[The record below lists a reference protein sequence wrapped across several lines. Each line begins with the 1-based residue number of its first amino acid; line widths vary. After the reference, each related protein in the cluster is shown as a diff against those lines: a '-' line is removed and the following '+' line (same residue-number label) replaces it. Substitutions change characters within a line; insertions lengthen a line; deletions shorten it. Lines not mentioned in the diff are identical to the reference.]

1 MTGVFTLLV
10 DWAINEAISGYQFE
24 LFWSHVIIVEA
35 CGRRDHLRE
44 GIRLFL
50 RGLLGGWRG
59 FRVVREFEMMVGM
72 MVGGGR

>member
-1 MTGVFTLLV
+1 M
-10 DWAINEAISGYQFE
+10 
-24 LFWSHVIIVEA
+24 VEA

-59 FRVVREFEMMVGM
+59 FKVVRKIEMMVGM
-72 MVGGGR
+72 MVGGGS